1 MDLCLDEIQKLL
13 VTERVGMTKDLVDT
27 VIREMDI
34 VPTFTYRQIAERME
48 HDRRFNVFKGQI
60 CSLKGMDPVTLMLQK
75 LRP

>member
-1 MDLCLDEIQKLL
+1 MDLCLDEIYKLL
-13 VTERVGMTKDLVDT
+13 AADRVGMTKDLVDA
-27 VIREMDI
+27 VLHKMDI